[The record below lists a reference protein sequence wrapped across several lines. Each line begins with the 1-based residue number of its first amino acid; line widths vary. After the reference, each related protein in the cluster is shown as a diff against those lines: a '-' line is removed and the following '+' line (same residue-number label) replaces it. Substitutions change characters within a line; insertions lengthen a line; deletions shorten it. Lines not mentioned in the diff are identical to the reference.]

1 MKNKINLNDE
11 QKSKLSIL
19 KGAAYLLPIVYYI
32 NELTIPGD
40 IRSCHTTYVNRYAL
54 DFICRSQSQLRGM
67 GLQTF
72 QEIVHPEDLAA
83 LKLSLKIVYPSGLIP
98 TFTTMM
104 RLRPYGQ
111 TAYRSFKCSKN
122 VVETFSNG
130 MVKKM
135 MVAASDVT
143 HLPLP
148 GQINVPTAEELLQLK
163 NGRIFSTLSA
173 RERDVLLLI
182 VKGMDS
188 DEIAGKL
195 KIGIETLR
203 KHRSNLIQK
212 TDSKSMAALVALA
225 IKNWGF

>member
-1 MKNKINLNDE
+1 MKDITKLYSE
-11 QKSKLSIL
+11 RMPKLSIL
-19 KGAAYLLPIVYYI
+19 KGPVYSLPILYYI
-32 NELTIPGD
+32 NNLTIPGD
-40 IRSCHTTYVNRYAL
+40 IRSCHTTHVNRYAL

-67 GLQTF
+67 GFQTF

-83 LKLSLKIVYPSGLIP
+83 LKLSLKTVYPAGLVT
-98 TFTTMM
+98 TFATMM

-135 MVAASDVT
+135 MVAAFDVT

-195 KIGIETLR
+195 KIGIETIR
-203 KHRSNLIQK
+203 KHRSSMIRKAGVKNTTALIA
-212 TDSKSMAALVALA
+212 MAL
-225 IKNWGF
+225 KNWGF